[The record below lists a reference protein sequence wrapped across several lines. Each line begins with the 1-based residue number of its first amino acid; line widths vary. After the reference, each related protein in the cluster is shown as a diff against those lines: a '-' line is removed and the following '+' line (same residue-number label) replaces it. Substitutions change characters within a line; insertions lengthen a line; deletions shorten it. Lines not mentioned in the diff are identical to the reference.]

1 MIKITFVAPYEE
13 LQQLALSVYQ
23 KYYRTAVELKI
34 IKAVGA
40 EIVKDLTF
48 DCDVIIARGVTA
60 NAIKSFEKGI
70 PVIELP
76 VTGYDVLRAVHKCQ
90 REFNPR
96 KIAIIG
102 SSNMVY
108 GAKSL
113 KEIFNLELECYTVET
128 ESEGERAVAE
138 AKKNAAEVIIGGV
151 MTVEIAAGLG
161 LKGILIESGKEAIRQ
176 ALEEAIRTALI
187 ARQEREKAE
196 RFRIT
201 IEYALEGIVAVDQEG
216 LINIF
221 NQTARKIMNVGGKPV
236 EGRPAERVI
245 PEIGLTE
252 VLKTGEKKLGVLQT
266 IGDTTISTNLVPIK
280 VNNRVTGAVA
290 TFQDVTKIQALEGE
304 IRRKLHQK
312 GLVAKYHFS
321 DIIGESK
328 ALREA
333 VETAEKFSKV
343 DSNILLLGESGTGK
357 ELMAQSI
364 HNASNRQQGPFVA
377 INCAALPPSL
387 LESELFGYVE
397 GAFTG
402 AARGGKP
409 GLFELAHKGTIF
421 LDEVGD
427 ISLELQGRLLRVL
440 QEKEIM
446 RIGDDKVIPVD
457 VRVISATNKSLQSL
471 VEEGKFRLDLLFRLD
486 VLRITI
492 PPLRERGADLL
503 LLAQAFLEEYN
514 KKLHKTIKRITPAAQ
529 KLLLA
534 HRWPG
539 NIRELRNVCE
549 RLSVL
554 ANGDEITAADVEKVL
569 DYDLAAAVK
578 QSFPREKKQAGMF
591 PAGTPALSSLE
602 KEVILSALAQ
612 TGQNKTK
619 AAEMLGISRTTLWR
633 KIKELHLE

>member
-1 MIKITFVAPYEE
+1 MIKITFIAPYEE
-13 LQQLALSVYQ
+13 LQQLALNVYQ
-23 KYYRTAVELKI
+23 KYYSTAMELKV

-40 EIVKDLTF
+40 EIVKDLVF

-60 NAIKSFEKGI
+60 NAIKTFEKSI

-76 VTGYDVLRAVHKCQ
+76 VTGYDVIRAVHKCQ
-90 REFNPR
+90 SELNPR

-102 SSNMVY
+102 SPNMVY

-113 KEIFNLELECYTVET
+113 KEIFNLELECYTVQT
-128 ESEGERAVAE
+128 ESEGERAVVE
-138 AKKNAAEVIIGGV
+138 AKKNKAEAIIGGV
-151 MTVEIAAGLG
+151 MTLDIAVSLG

-176 ALEEAIRTALI
+176 AFDEAIRTALI
-187 ARQEREKAE
+187 GHQEREKAE

-221 NQTARKIMNVGGKPV
+221 NKTARKILQVDDKPV
-236 EGRPAERVI
+236 EGRPVESII
-245 PEIGLTE
+245 PKIGLTE
-252 VLKTGEKKLGVLQT
+252 VLKEGEKKLGILQT

-290 TFQDVTKIQALEGE
+290 TFQDVTKIQALEEE
-304 IRRKLHQK
+304 IRRKLHHK
-312 GLVAKYHFS
+312 GLVAKYHFTE
-321 DIIGESK
+321 IIGESK
-328 ALREA
+328 ALRQA
-333 VETAEKFSKV
+333 LETAEKFSKV
-343 DSNILLLGESGTGK
+343 DSNILLIGESGTGK

-364 HNASNRQQGPFVA
+364 HNASNRQKGPFVA

-446 RIGDDKVIPVD
+446 RIGDDKVIPID
-457 VRVISATNKSLQSL
+457 VRVISATNKSLKSL

-486 VLRITI
+486 VLRISI
-492 PPLRERGADLL
+492 PPLRDRGEDII
-503 LLAQAFLEEYN
+503 LLAQAFLHEYN
-514 KKLHKTIKRITPAAQ
+514 KKLHKNIKSITPAAQ
-529 KLLLA
+529 NLLLQ
-534 HRWPG
+534 HQWPG

-549 RLSVL
+549 RLSALVSG
-554 ANGDEITAADVEKVL
+554 NEITVEDVEKVL
-569 DYDLAAAVK
+569 NYDLTTTAG
-578 QSFPREKKQAGMF
+578 QSFPRKNGPTRILA
-591 PAGTPALSSLE
+591 AATANLSCFE
-602 KEVILSALAQ
+602 KEVILSALEK
-612 TGQNKTK
+612 TGHNKTK

-633 KIKELHLE
+633 KIKEFNLE